1 MTSLHHDAPR
11 TPNLATSLGVAA
23 IAFWLALAP
32 AASATAPPPVPDS
45 LRPDA
50 GTVAFLVGH
59 AVGTQDYVCLPSG
72 LGFAW
77 SLVTPQAT
85 LFDDAGRQ
93 IVTHFASPNPIEDGL
108 IRPSWQHSRDSSSV
122 WVRLVAQSSDPAYV
136 APGALPWF
144 LLQVVGA
151 SDGPTGGKALSATTQ
166 IQRVATAGGVA
177 PATGCTDATHVGTR
191 AFVPY
196 AADYFFYRP
205 RTTSP

>member
-1 MTSLHHDAPR
+1 MTSLRPAR
-11 TPNLATSLGVAA
+11 LLSNRAARLGATACAL
-23 IAFWLALAP
+23 WLAVAP
-32 AASATAPPPVPDS
+32 AAHATAPPSVPET

-50 GTVAFLVGH
+50 GSVAFLVGH

-77 SLVTPQAT
+77 TLITPQAT
-85 LFDDAGRQ
+85 LFDDKGRQ
-93 IVTHFASPNPIEDGL
+93 IVTHFASPNPIEGGT

-151 SDGPTGGKALSATTQ
+151 SDGPTGGDALSATTQ
-166 IQRVATAGGVA
+166 IQRVATAGGLA
-177 PATGCTDATHVGTR
+177 PASGCAQATDVGTR

-196 AADYFFYRP
+196 AADYFFFRP
-205 RTTSP
+205 RTSKP